1 MMDKVT
7 KGRSFTSESPL
18 KLKDIKGL
26 SFKGSPFFIQE
37 NRTNPSKKSFINL
50 PLIYQIK

>member
-7 KGRSFTSESPL
+7 KGRSFISESPL
-18 KLKDIKGL
+18 KPKDIKGL

-37 NRTNPSKKSFINL
+37 NRTNPSKKVL
-50 PLIYQIK
+50 LICP